1 MEKRDLYDENKKLTG
16 KTIFKVEETPENY
29 YILVV
34 VLLLQNDKD
43 EFLIQKRSPEK
54 GGEWAFTGG
63 HPKAGESSL
72 EGMHTEVK
80 EEIGIDIN
88 KPILFKEASG
98 KNVFCD
104 LYYIKQNV
112 DLNDIKLTD
121 GEVDDVKYASIS
133 EINKLYKEGKFKKGH
148 YNMFLDCLD
157 YLGVK
162 YDNNN

>member
-16 KTIFKVEETPENY
+16 KTIFKDEETPENY

-72 EGMHTEVK
+72 EGMYT
-80 EEIGIDIN
+80 G
-88 KPILFKEASG
+88 S
-98 KNVFCD
+98 
-104 LYYIKQNV
+104 
-112 DLNDIKLTD
+112 
-121 GEVDDVKYASIS
+121 
-133 EINKLYKEGKFKKGH
+133 
-148 YNMFLDCLD
+148 
-157 YLGVK
+157 
-162 YDNNN
+162 